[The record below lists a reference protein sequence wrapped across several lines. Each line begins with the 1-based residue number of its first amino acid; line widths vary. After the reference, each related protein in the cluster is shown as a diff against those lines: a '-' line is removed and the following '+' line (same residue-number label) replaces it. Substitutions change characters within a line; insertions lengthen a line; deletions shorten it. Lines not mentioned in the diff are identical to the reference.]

1 MDLSK
6 ALWAA
11 CKGSRKL
18 RGDEEQPRGSTALG
32 SVGPSPQASQADRTK
47 LWPLNGWDGKQGV
60 TWDVLPEGPDEL
72 GEGQVMLP
80 AHLGAQGTDPNP
92 EQATTKREHKVNSDI

>member
-1 MDLSK
+1 M
-6 ALWAA
+6 
-11 CKGSRKL
+11 
-18 RGDEEQPRGSTALG
+18 
-32 SVGPSPQASQADRTK
+32 
-47 LWPLNGWDGKQGV
+47 
-60 TWDVLPEGPDEL
+60 LPDCPDEL